1 MAQATEVETLSFD
14 EIMDYMTNK
23 HPLFYQYILNKTE
36 KEIADSEGNFRFSEV
51 IANSIPMFLTIRR
64 KLGWEIWPE
73 DLKGPFYNKSLT
85 LLDDTPQLE
94 KVHTFTI
101 SELKQL
107 LRYSSGLLAYIAVE
121 RLPHIVV
128 DDPEISEDEVKLTRL
143 SILKALLKYRYE
155 TNDDFELVHGP
166 TTTTNPS
173 PVVAPKHISGNI
185 IEGMSEQEIEAW
197 AKGNVS
203 E

>member
-1 MAQATEVETLSFD
+1 MAQQQATEVETLSFD
-14 EIMDYMTNK
+14 EIMEYMTNK
-23 HPLFYQYILNKTE
+23 HPSIYQYILNE
-36 KEIADSEGNFRFSEV
+36 KEIEGSFKLSEV

-64 KLGWEIWPE
+64 KLGWAIWPE

-101 SELKQL
+101 NELKQL

-121 RLPHIVV
+121 RFPHIVV
-128 DDPEISEDEVKLTRL
+128 DDPEISQDEVKLTRL

-155 TNDDFELVHGP
+155 TSDDFELVHGV
-166 TTTTNPS
+166 TTSTKPS

-185 IEGMSEQEIEAW
+185 LERMSEQEIEAW
-197 AKGNVS
+197 AKGKIS
-203 E
+203 A